1 MDAFRDF
8 DETAALS
15 SFGLTRGQVVRMIAR
30 EPDTKDALTE
40 RGRSYYLGGDRC
52 ALESQ
57 RNAAVA
63 LANWVCGFAPQ
74 ALRGAERLSTPRSQS
89 ES

>member
-15 SFGLTRGQVVRMIAR
+15 SFGLTRGQVVRMITR

-57 RNAAVA
+57 RNAAVRTLVA

-74 ALRGAERLSTPRSQS
+74 ALRGAERLSTPRS
-89 ES
+89 